1 MWIIRF
7 STIYFFKNVN
17 SIQMLNLYL
26 TIIII
31 IGNKIKTVKSKRSG
45 RTSINFVLLT
55 SISSMLFKVSS
66 SHKIIDLFTASLM
79 RLQLL

>member
-1 MWIIRF
+1 
-7 STIYFFKNVN
+7 
-17 SIQMLNLYL
+17 MLNLYL

-55 SISSMLFKVSS
+55 SISSILFKVSS
-66 SHKIIDLFTASLM
+66 FHKIIDLFTASLM